1 MIKVGSR
8 VESLGTGDFA
18 EEGVIGTVVL
28 IEDTEIEPYLIEWD
42 KYVGGHDGLKAFNDE
57 IVRVYKGKDGHCEWV
72 NEFDIILIDNL
83 YEQVENISNSLDGF
97 CDCMITHNDMSGT
110 CILMHDKKKFEEL
123 SESQEMSYRYYD
135 TTDEEELLY
144 KEASFVISG
153 TKVMYLYKYKKEEV
167 E

>member
-1 MIKVGSR
+1 MFEVGDR
-8 VESLGTGDFA
+8 VRCVKSYFYTKEG
-18 EEGVIGTVVL
+18 EEGTVVHVDY
-28 IEDTEIEPYLIEWD
+28 EGDEPFLIEWD
-42 KYVGGHDGLKAFNDE
+42 KYVGGHNGLKAFNDE
-57 IVRVYKGKDGHCEWV
+57 IVRVYKGKAGHCEWV

-123 SESQEMSYRYYD
+123 SKEQEVSYRYYD